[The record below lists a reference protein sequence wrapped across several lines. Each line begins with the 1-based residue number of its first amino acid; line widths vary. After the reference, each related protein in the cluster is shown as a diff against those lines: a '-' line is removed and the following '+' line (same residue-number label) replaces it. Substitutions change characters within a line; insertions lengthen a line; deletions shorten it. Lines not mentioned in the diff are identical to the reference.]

1 MVKNTIA
8 AKHWPPPPPHFFK
21 IPIGYVVQN
30 IIVAKYWPPPS
41 LLSLSERRFKIC
53 PLSKF
58 LLLMD
63 RRFKILWPQNVTS
76 LPLIFFLL
84 IGERVQN
91 VKVAIPVWYGD
102 EKKLWAQNVYPLPI
116 FFYILIPSP
125 ITMYECLTCCLL

>member
-76 LPLIFFLL
+76 LPLIFFYSL
-84 IGERVQN
+84 ERGFKMLKSQFPFDREM
-91 VKVAIPVWYGD
+91 K
-102 EKKLWAQNVYPLPI
+102 KKLWAQNVYPLPI
-116 FFYILIPSP
+116 FLDILIPSP